1 MLILKLRRTGVI
13 RRYLESLRKNMIWL
27 YENQAFVRQWAHAF
41 HRKLTL
47 QGGHINNG
55 TYNQPASWQAEL
67 GVDLGNQVF
76 L

>member
-27 YENQAFVRQWAHAF
+27 YENQAFVRQWAML

-47 QGGHINNG
+47 QGGHIKMVHTISTFG
-55 TYNQPASWQAEL
+55 KPL